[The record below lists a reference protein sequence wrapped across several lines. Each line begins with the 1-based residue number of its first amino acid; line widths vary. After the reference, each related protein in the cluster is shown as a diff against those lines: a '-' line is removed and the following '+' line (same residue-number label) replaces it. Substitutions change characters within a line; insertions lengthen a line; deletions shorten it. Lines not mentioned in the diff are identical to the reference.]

1 MPTSASV
8 HVDSALSNIAIQYKN
23 NQFIADRI
31 LPVVNVNKRSDKF
44 YKFTKSDAFTRV
56 MPLTGPKADVHEADY
71 TLTTSNY
78 SVLDYALKGF
88 VSYADMRNADAP
100 LDLMADETE
109 HLTNLLML
117 HREKLVAD
125 VVFASGTY
133 DSTNKTS
140 PGTKWGN
147 AASTPIAQIITAQ
160 NALVGIQGPYC
171 IAFGNKAWELFR
183 QHPDVLGAFQP
194 TSPGVIATQQQVAS
208 FFGFE
213 EVLVGD
219 AFYNT
224 ALPGATASYSRI
236 WSDHVL
242 IFKRNT
248 SARVKDVSLGHVFQ
262 YGNLEVQR
270 WEDLSR
276 GPNGG
281 EWVKAGWSYDVVT
294 TAADAGYLIYDV
306 DA

>member
-1 MPTSASV
+1 MPTSSSV

-31 LPVVNVNKRSDKF
+31 LPVITVNKRSDSY
-44 YKFTKSDAFTRV
+44 YKFTKSDTFTRV
-56 MPLTGPKADVHEADY
+56 MPLTGPKAEVTEADY
-71 TLTTSNY
+71 TLTTGSY
-78 SVLDYALKGF
+78 DVLDYALKGF
-88 VSYADMRNADAP
+88 VSYTDMKNADAP
-100 LDLMADETE
+100 LDLLADETE
-109 HLTNLLML
+109 HLTNLLYL
-117 HREKLVAD
+117 HREKMVAD
-125 VVFASGTY
+125 VVFASATY
-133 DSTNKTS
+133 DSANKAT
-140 PGTKWGN
+140 PTTKWGN
-147 AASTPIAQIITAQ
+147 ASATPIAQIITAQ

-171 IAFGNKAWELFR
+171 AAFGNKAWELFR

-194 TSPGVIATQQQVAS
+194 TSPGVVATQQQVAN

-219 AFYNT
+219 AFYNS

-236 WSDHVL
+236 WDDHVL

-262 YGNLEVQR
+262 CGALDVQR
-270 WEDLSR
+270 WEDLSK

-281 EWVKAGWSYDVVT
+281 EWVKAGWSYDIVT
-294 TAADAGYLIYDV
+294 TASDAGYLIYDV
-306 DA
+306 YA